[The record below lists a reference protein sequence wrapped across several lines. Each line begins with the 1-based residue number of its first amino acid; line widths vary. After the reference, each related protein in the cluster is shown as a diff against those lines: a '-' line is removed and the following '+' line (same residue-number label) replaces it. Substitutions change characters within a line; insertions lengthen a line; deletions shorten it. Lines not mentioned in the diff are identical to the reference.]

1 MISLSNTTAQTV
13 AVGQSITFDTV
24 LLKSKNGAECHRKN
38 SGSVKL
44 CAKCG
49 TYEVHFGANVTGAT
63 AGTPVQLSLAIGGET
78 INESTMIYTPAT
90 ANAVGNVSTD
100 IPVANCCCDYDRIT
114 VVNTGT
120 EPVIVS
126 ANPVLFVHRIA

>member
-1 MISLSNTTAQTV
+1 MISLSNTTDQTV
-13 AVGQSITFDTV
+13 AVGQSITFNTV

-44 CAKCG
+44 CARPA
-49 TYEVHFGANVTGAT
+49 TYEVHFAANVTGAT
-63 AGTPVQLSLAIGGET
+63 AGTAVQLSLAIGGET
-78 INESTMIYTPAT
+78 INESTMVYTPAA

-100 IPVANCCCDYDRIT
+100 IPVSNCCCDYDRIT

-120 EPVIVS
+120 VPVIVS

>member
-1 MISLSNTTAQTV
+1 
-13 AVGQSITFDTV
+13 
-24 LLKSKNGAECHRKN
+24 
-38 SGSVKL
+38 
-44 CAKCG
+44 
-49 TYEVHFGANVTGAT
+49 
-63 AGTPVQLSLAIGGET
+63 
-78 INESTMIYTPAT
+78 MIYTPAA

-100 IPVANCCCDYDRIT
+100 IPISNCCCDYDRIT